1 MTRAFQNLASAL
13 SFQAELK
20 GLKNTD
26 STMTFC
32 DILKMWYVE
41 WN

>member
-1 MTRAFQNLASAL
+1 MVRAFINLASAI

-20 GLKNTD
+20 GLKAAD
-26 STMTFC
+26 STLTFC
-32 DILKMWYVE
+32 DILQMWYVE